1 VHLRLRYTKQK
12 GGQPT
17 GEANQLNIL
26 TTFKDI
32 CKQLRPYMCIQLEF
46 ELRARN
52 TELRTSNSAGMTH
65 GMPAGAGIIDIC
77 VYYGCTYNVLIT
89 FST

>member
-1 VHLRLRYTKQK
+1 
-12 GGQPT
+12 
-17 GEANQLNIL
+17 
-26 TTFKDI
+26 
-32 CKQLRPYMCIQLEF
+32 MCIQLEF